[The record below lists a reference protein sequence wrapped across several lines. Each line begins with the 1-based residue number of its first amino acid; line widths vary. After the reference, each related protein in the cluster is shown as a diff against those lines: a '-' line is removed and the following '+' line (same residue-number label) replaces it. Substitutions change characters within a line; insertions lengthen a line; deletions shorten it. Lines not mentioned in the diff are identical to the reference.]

1 MEVVPDSG
9 PNNAATPRRSKWQ
22 TEKYNFHNVLLF
34 FVSIDAAA
42 VDLVWRRGKSLVEG
56 FFQFEPRGA
65 I

>member
-1 MEVVPDSG
+1 MQRRPG
-9 PNNAATPRRSKWQ
+9 AANGKLKNIIFTMFSSF
-22 TEKYNFHNVLLF
+22 Y
-34 FVSIDAAA
+34 VSIDAAA